1 MNVVYERCCGIDVHK
16 KKVVACLLT
25 EEGKEVREFGTMT
38 DDILGLWEW
47 LRENRSQVAAMEST
61 GVYWKPIYNI
71 LEEQGLSLIVGNA
84 QHMKAV
90 PGRKTDVK
98 DSEWIADLVRHGLI
112 QASFIPSREQ
122 RELREI
128 TRYRQSLVEERARE
142 LNRIQAVLEG
152 ANIKLSSVVTDING
166 RTSMDILSAL
176 AAGNTD
182 PEALSSLAE
191 GSLISKVE
199 LLKRAL
205 RGSVNQHQIEMVAY
219 QVRHIDYLNKEI
231 QQLDESIKK
240 KRNAT
245 SSN

>member
-1 MNVVYERCCGIDVHK
+1 MPIWYGM
-16 KKVVACLLT
+16 
-25 EEGKEVREFGTMT
+25 G
-38 DDILGLWEW
+38 
-47 LRENRSQVAAMEST
+47 SS
-61 GVYWKPIYNI
+61 KP
-71 LEEQGLSLIVGNA
+71 
-84 QHMKAV
+84 
-90 PGRKTDVK
+90 
-98 DSEWIADLVRHGLI
+98 
-112 QASFIPSREQ
+112 FIPSREQ